1 MGIIVAMMTDM
12 LWPDAT
18 IKSVSADYD
27 AVVLRL
33 EESTG
38 RQRVVRCDGYIGY
51 ALCGFWDEVIV
62 SRAQLVDK
70 HPSIDRALQSLSAR
84 LGSDPGDSG
93 NVERNSRKWRA
104 LIVELSDGASLEIVA
119 VGFTC
124 E

>member
-1 MGIIVAMMTDM
+1 MMTDV
-12 LWPDAT
+12 LWPDAS

-38 RQRVVRCDGYIGY
+38 RQRVVRCEGYIGY
-51 ALCGFWDEVIV
+51 ALWGFWDEVIV
-62 SRAQLVDK
+62 SGARLVDK
-70 HPSIDRALQSLSAR
+70 HPSIDRAFQSLSER

-93 NVERNSRKWRA
+93 NVLRNTRKWRA
-104 LIVELSDGASLEIVA
+104 LVVELSDGATLEIVA
-119 VGFTC
+119 AGFTC

>member
-1 MGIIVAMMTDM
+1 MMTDV
-12 LWPDAT
+12 LWPDAS

-38 RQRVVRCDGYIGY
+38 RQRAVRCEGYIGY
-51 ALCGFWDEVIV
+51 ALWGFWDEVTV
-62 SRAQLVDK
+62 SNARLVDK
-70 HPSIDRALQSLSAR
+70 HPSIDCALKSLSGR

-93 NVERNSRKWRA
+93 NVLRNTKKWRA
-104 LIVELSDGASLEIVA
+104 LIVDLSDGASLEIVA